1 MHDFRHAVCGKEKF
15 LANHDVN
22 LQHGVLLGFV
32 KLVEK
37 LLDLLIALLA
47 ID

>member
-22 LQHGVLLGFV
+22 LQHGVLLAFV

-37 LLDLLIALLA
+37 LMDLLIALLA